1 MLVKAVECGECKS
14 IVFSRTEVDVRECTC
29 GRVIVSGGLQYF
41 TYETHPGTP
50 SQVKKIEVGA
60 TPTILYNDWYSLA
73 DQYGLVVPTDT
84 EGHENKAVYIA

>member
-14 IVFSRTEVDVRECTC
+14 VVFSRTEADVRECLC

-41 TYETHPGTP
+41 TYETHPGASAQTT
-50 SQVKKIEVGA
+50 KIEVGA
-60 TPTILYNDWYSLA
+60 TPDMLYDDWHYLA

-84 EGHENKAVYIA
+84 EEHETNSVYIA

>member
-14 IVFSRTEVDVRECTC
+14 IVFSRTEADVRECTC

-50 SQVKKIEVGA
+50 SQIKKIEVRA
-60 TPTILYNDWYSLA
+60 TPTMLYDDWHYLA

-84 EGHENKAVYIA
+84 EEHENNSVYIA